1 VSWAHDNNATDDISK
16 KIIDGVHRDAEPV
29 HNSHNII
36 HGFGITDTNA
46 DGKIQ
51 KSAGHLLPVAAAGDV
66 MSDDD
71 DDDDDDNNNNIAEWW
86 RYRCGE
92 QYGGTEKNFVY

>member
-1 VSWAHDNNATDDISK
+1 
-16 KIIDGVHRDAEPV
+16 VHRDAEPV
-29 HNSHNII
+29 HNSYNNII

-51 KSAGHLLPVAAAGDV
+51 KSAGHILPVAAAGDV

-71 DDDDDDNNNNIAEWW
+71 NNNNNIAE
-86 RYRCGE
+86 
-92 QYGGTEKNFVY
+92 